1 MEVYAVIY
9 DHYNEEGIPFTDLLG
24 IFSTRPKAF
33 SALEENGFTPD
44 NVWKGCWVRWVRG
57 TAEYA
62 YIFQKTMNQL
72 TEEILDG
79 PQVKGL

>member
-9 DHYNEEGIPFTDLLG
+9 DHYNKEGIPSTDLLG

-44 NVWKGCWVRWVRG
+44 NAWKGCWVRG
-57 TAEYA
+57 IAEYA
-62 YIFQKTMNQL
+62 YIFQKTLNQL
-72 TEEILDG
+72 TEEI
-79 PQVKGL
+79 